1 MVKVVVPGS
10 GRAGHLRLEAPLPLA
25 PGPVAMC
32 VRDGRPAGDQQALS
46 THPRTPCPTGGAKA
60 APLRALRGTT
70 EHVGLTAF
78 GYPGS
83 HGLDA
88 ADMPAILQLV
98 ACGRLD
104 PTLLIERRVG
114 LEEGARAIEAM
125 DQASPLGITMVTRF
139 R

>member
-1 MVKVVVPGS
+1 M
-10 GRAGHLRLEAPLPLA
+10 
-25 PGPVAMC
+25 
-32 VRDGRPAGDQQALS
+32 
-46 THPRTPCPTGGAKA
+46 PTGGAKA
-60 APLRALRGTT
+60 APVRGTT
-70 EHVGLTAF
+70 EHVGSTAF
-78 GYPGS
+78 GHPGS

-104 PTLLIERRVG
+104 PTALVERRVG

-125 DQASPLGITMVTRF
+125 DKASPLGITMVTSF

>member
-1 MVKVVVPGS
+1 M
-10 GRAGHLRLEAPLPLA
+10 
-25 PGPVAMC
+25 
-32 VRDGRPAGDQQALS
+32 
-46 THPRTPCPTGGAKA
+46 PTGGGKA
-60 APLRALRGTT
+60 APLRRAVDRTT
-70 EHVGLTAF
+70 GLTAF
-78 GYPGS
+78 GHPGS

-104 PTLLIERRVG
+104 PTALVERRVG

-125 DQASPLGITMVTRF
+125 DKVSPLGITMVTRF